1 MMTTFIFKSAVQD
14 GKGQAGHIRY
24 RTNQM
29 QDRTDAGQG
38 GCRIGRMLYEYRTDA
53 GQDESRTELM
63 QDRSDVERMQ
73 CSTVRQRT

>member
-53 GQDESRTELM
+53 GQDESRTDQM
-63 QDRSDVERMQ
+63 
-73 CSTVRQRT
+73 